1 MGRKLGENKEKE
13 GSECNTHVRRVD
25 FKIKQEK
32 SRNGQTL
39 MNDSFT

>member
-1 MGRKLGENKEKE
+1 MGRKLGENKEKA
-13 GSECNTHVRRVD
+13 GSECNRHVRRLD
-25 FKIKQEK
+25 FKIKQER